1 VDTVAKGE
9 MAESSIVAFIAK
21 RDKQRR
27 QTEGERAWEK
37 LWAQSMRAYNARC
50 GEERCQELL
59 EFWST
64 PEGQAA
70 RLSNT
75 LEALVRYHWEEAEKY
90 RNGHEEEILVAEG
103 EGGR

>member
-9 MAESSIVAFIAK
+9 MAESSIDAFIAK

-27 QTEGERAWEK
+27 QTEGERAREK
-37 LWAQSMRAYNARC
+37 LWAQSVRAYNARC
-50 GEERCQELL
+50 GEERRQELL
-59 EFWST
+59 EYH
-64 PEGQAA
+64 EGQAA

-75 LEALVRYHWEEAEKY
+75 LEALIRYHRAEAEKY
-90 RNGHEEEILVAEG
+90 RNGHEEQILVAEG